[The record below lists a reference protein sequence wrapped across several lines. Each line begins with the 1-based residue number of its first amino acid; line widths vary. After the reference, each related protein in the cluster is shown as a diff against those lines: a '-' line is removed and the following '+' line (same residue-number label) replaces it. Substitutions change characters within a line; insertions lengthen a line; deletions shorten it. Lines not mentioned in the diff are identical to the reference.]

1 MNDNNVEILKY
12 EQIKQDDYF
21 AYKILDFKG
30 IKIRVYQYIM
40 AQDILDLISS
50 VLQKSAEDGYF
61 SPFKVD
67 MYTHLNLVYLASD
80 IVFSPEDREDE
91 TALYDQLESSGLMQQ
106 IIALIPEKVYNSIL
120 TFVDETVKKIE
131 AYNKT
136 TAAVL
141 NMLIQD
147 LPKSAEAAKQIVDNF
162 DPEKYAA
169 VLNFAEAA
177 NGNRDI
183 VTNEP
188 KKPIIIKK

>member
-1 MNDNNVEILKY
+1 MDENNVEILKY
-12 EQIKQDDYF
+12 EQIKKDNYF
-21 AYKILDFKG
+21 AYKTLDFNG

-40 AQDILDLISS
+40 AQDILDLINS
-50 VLQKSAEDGYF
+50 VLQKSAENGYY

-67 MYTHLNLVYLASD
+67 MYTHLNLIYLASD

-91 TALYDQLESSGLMQQ
+91 VALYDQLESSGLMQQ
-106 IIALIPEKVYNSIL
+106 IIGLIPEKVYESIL
-120 TFVDETVKKIE
+120 NFVDETVKKIE

-136 TAAVL
+136 TAAVV
-141 NMLIQD
+141 NALISD
-147 LPKSAEAAKQIVDNF
+147 LPKNAEAAKQIVDSF

-169 VLNFAEAA
+169 VINFAQAA

-183 VTNEP
+183 KTNEP